1 MAGYQKFLHVG
12 LALDPIHV
20 GTGGARLGRVDL
32 TIVRD
37 PVTRVPKIPGSS
49 LAGVYRTYV
58 AMALE
63 EQRSQQNPQRSRPY
77 YPDCAGLGQPRG
89 DYLGHCAQPD
99 CPVCTVFGFARGRDQ
114 SGGFAGL
121 AAFTDAH
128 VLLFP
133 VPTRQGP
140 RWITCPDALRLI
152 GLEVQGV
159 DKNAVYLKSAQN
171 NPLNLGWLLLPVE
184 ICKQFQHIVDRLR
197 TFLKSLKNP
206 EHILNRLALIPDH
219 LFSHIVNSNLEVR
232 TSVAINPATGAAEEQ
247 ALFSYEA
254 LPRGTVL
261 AWEII
266 AKNPKHFRIE
276 GKEISAK
283 VNSNKIDDP
292 EKVFKVTQKAHEYLE
307 HLGIGGMGTRG
318 MGRLKV
324 LSDGQSPSTQA
335 VDCGASSTSTTGP
348 SASATGPSSSAP
360 APSTG
365 DTAASSSGTTE
376 QGGEQ

>member
-1 MAGYQKFLHVG
+1 MKSHSRGDDDMAGYQKFLHVG

-20 GTGGARLGRVDL
+20 GTGGTRLGRVDL

-58 AMALE
+58 AME
-63 EQRSQQNPQRSRPY
+63 EHEQNPNRQVNGQPRPY
-77 YPDCAGLGQPRG
+77 YPHCAGLGQPRG
-89 DYLGHCAQPD
+89 NYLGHCAQPD

-159 DKNAVYLKSAQN
+159 DQGAVHLNSPQN
-171 NPLNLGWLLLPVE
+171 EPLNLGWLLLPVMAYE
-184 ICKQFQHIVDRLR
+184 HFENIVQRLQN
-197 TFLKSLKNP
+197 LGVPDYIYK
-206 EHILNRLALIPDH
+206 RLALVPDR
-219 LFSHIVNSNLEVR
+219 LFPHIVNSNLEVR

-283 VNSNKIDDP
+283 VNGDKIDDP
-292 EKVFKVTQKAHEYLE
+292 EKVFKVTQKAHKYLE
-307 HLGIGGMGTRG
+307 HLGVGGMGTRG

-324 LSDGQSPSTQA
+324 LFANQSQPNRTVNCS
-335 VDCGASSTSTTGP
+335 ASST
-348 SASATGPSSSAP
+348 SATGPSSSAP
-360 APSTG
+360 APPTG
-365 DTAASSSGTTE
+365 GATASPSGTT
-376 QGGEQ
+376 

>member
-1 MAGYQKFLHVG
+1 MPGYRKFLHIG

-20 GTGGARLGRVDL
+20 GAGGARLGRVEL

-58 AMALE
+58 AME
-63 EQRSQQNPQRSRPY
+63 EHEQNPNRQVNGQPRPY
-77 YPDCAGLGQPRG
+77 YPHCAGLGQPRG

-114 SGGFAGL
+114 AGGFAGL
-121 AAFTDAH
+121 AAFTDAQ

-152 GLEVQGV
+152 GLEVRGV
-159 DKNAVYLKSAQN
+159 DQDAVYLDSPQN
-171 NPLNLGWLLLPVE
+171 NPLNLGWLLLPVMT
-184 ICKQFQHIVDRLR
+184 CGQFQNIVQ
-197 TFLKSLKNP
+197 SLQNLGVP
-206 EHILNRLALIPDH
+206 PYISDRLALVPDR
-219 LFSHIVNSNLEVR
+219 LFAHIVNSNLEVR

-266 AKNPKHFRIE
+266 AKNPRHFQIQGQR
-276 GKEISAK
+276 ISAVSSPGDVHAK
-283 VNSNKIDDP
+283 V
-292 EKVFKVTQKAHEYLE
+292 QLAHPYLE

-335 VDCGASSTSTTGP
+335 VDCGASSS
-348 SASATGPSSSAP
+348 SATGPSSSAP

>member
-1 MAGYQKFLHVG
+1 MPGYQKSLQIG

-20 GTGGARLGRVDL
+20 GSGGARLGRVDL

-37 PVTRVPKIPGSS
+37 PVTRIPKIPGSS

-58 AMALE
+58 AMAE
-63 EQRSQQNPQRSRPY
+63 HEQNSNRQVNGQSWPY
-77 YPDCAGLGQPRG
+77 YPHCAGLGQPKG
-89 DYLGHCAQPD
+89 EHYLGHCAQPN

-114 SGGFAGL
+114 AGGFAGL

-140 RWITCPDALRLI
+140 HWVTCPNALRQV

-159 DKNAVYLKSAQN
+159 DQNAVYLGSTQN
-171 NPLNLGWLLLPVE
+171 NTLNLGWLLLPVRGCAQFDE
-184 ICKQFQHIVDRLR
+184 IIRKFQNLQIPPYIYQHLVIV
-197 TFLKSLKNP
+197 
-206 EHILNRLALIPDH
+206 PDG
-219 LFSHIVNSNLEVR
+219 LFPHIVNSNLEVR

-254 LPRGTVL
+254 LPRGTVVV
-261 AWEII
+261 WEII
-266 AKNPKHFRIE
+266 AKNPQYFKI
-276 GKEISAK
+276 GGAPIS
-283 VNSNKIDDP
+283 VVSTPDQVH
-292 EKVFKVTQKAHEYLE
+292 EKVKLAHPYLE

-324 LSDGQSPSTQA
+324 LFSDQSPLTQT
-335 VDCGASSTSTTGP
+335 VSCSASSTSATSSP
-348 SASATGPSSSAP
+348 SGSSAP
-360 APSTG
+360 SAGGMT
-365 DTAASSSGTTE
+365 ASSSGTE
-376 QGGEQ
+376 QGGAP

>member
-1 MAGYQKFLHVG
+1 MKSHSKGDDDMAGYQKFLHVG

-114 SGGFAGL
+114 AGGFAGL
-121 AAFTDAH
+121 AAFTDAQ

-159 DKNAVYLKSAQN
+159 DEDAVYLNSPQN
-171 NPLNLGWLLLPVE
+171 NRLNLGWLLLTVMT
-184 ICKQFQHIVDRLR
+184 CGQFQNIIGSLQ
-197 TFLKSLKNP
+197 SLKVP
-206 EHILNRLALIPDH
+206 DYIRKRLALVSDR
-219 LFSHIVNSNLEVR
+219 LFAYVVNSNLEVR

-283 VNSNKIDDP
+283 VNGNKIDDP

-307 HLGIGGMGTRG
+307 HLGVGGMGTRG
-318 MGRLKV
+318 MGRLRV
-324 LSDGQSPSTQA
+324 LLPNQSQSTQT
-335 VDCGASSTSTTGP
+335 VNCSAS

>member
-1 MAGYQKFLHVG
+1 
-12 LALDPIHV
+12 
-20 GTGGARLGRVDL
+20 
-32 TIVRD
+32 
-37 PVTRVPKIPGSS
+37 
-49 LAGVYRTYV
+49 
-58 AMALE
+58 
-63 EQRSQQNPQRSRPY
+63 
-77 YPDCAGLGQPRG
+77 
-89 DYLGHCAQPD
+89 
-99 CPVCTVFGFARGRDQ
+99 
-114 SGGFAGL
+114 
-121 AAFTDAH
+121 
-128 VLLFP
+128 
-133 VPTRQGP
+133 
-140 RWITCPDALRLI
+140 
-152 GLEVQGV
+152 
-159 DKNAVYLKSAQN
+159 
-171 NPLNLGWLLLPVE
+171 
-184 ICKQFQHIVDRLR
+184 
-197 TFLKSLKNP
+197 
-206 EHILNRLALIPDH
+206 
-219 LFSHIVNSNLEVR
+219 
-232 TSVAINPATGAAEEQ
+232 VAINPATGAAEEQ

-283 VNSNKIDDP
+283 VNGNKIDDP

-307 HLGIGGMGTRG
+307 HLGVGGMGTRG

-335 VDCGASSTSTTGP
+335 VDCGAS

>member
-1 MAGYQKFLHVG
+1 MKSHSKGDDDMAGYQKFLHVG

-20 GTGGARLGRVDL
+20 GTGGTRLGRVDL

-58 AMALE
+58 AMKEHEL
-63 EQRSQQNPQRSRPY
+63 NPNRQVDGQPRPY
-77 YPDCAGLGQPRG
+77 YPHCAGLGQPRG

-184 ICKQFQHIVDRLR
+184 VCKQFQCIVDRLQ
-197 TFLKSLKNP
+197 TLLKNLKNP
-206 EHILNRLALIPDH
+206 EHILNRLTLIPDH

-266 AKNPKHFRIE
+266 AKNPQHFQIQ
-276 GKEISAK
+276 GQPISAVSSLNDVHAK
-283 VNSNKIDDP
+283 V
-292 EKVFKVTQKAHEYLE
+292 QLAHPYLE
-307 HLGIGGMGTRG
+307 HLGVGGMGTRG

-335 VDCGASSTSTTGP
+335 VDCGASSTS
-348 SASATGPSSSAP
+348 ATGPSSSAP

>member
-1 MAGYQKFLHVG
+1 MKSHSKGDDDMAGYQKFLHVG

-140 RWITCPDALRLI
+140 RWITCPDALRLL

-159 DKNAVYLKSAQN
+159 DQDAVYLDSPQN
-171 NPLNLGWLLLPVE
+171 NRLNLGCLLLPV
-184 ICKQFQHIVDRLR
+184 IPCGQFQNIVHSLR
-197 TFLKSLKNP
+197 NFGVPNYIC
-206 EHILNRLALIPDH
+206 ERLALVPDR
-219 LFSHIVNSNLEVR
+219 LFAYIVNSNLEVR

-283 VNSNKIDDP
+283 VNGDKIDDP

-318 MGRLKV
+318 MGRLRV
-324 LSDGQSPSTQA
+324 LLPNQSQPTQT
-335 VDCGASSTSTTGP
+335 VNCSASST
-348 SASATGPSSSAP
+348 SATGPSSSAP
-360 APSTG
+360 APPTG
-365 DTAASSSGTTE
+365 GAPASPSGTT
-376 QGGEQ
+376 

>member
-1 MAGYQKFLHVG
+1 MASYKKLLCIG

-20 GTGGARLGRVDL
+20 GSGGARLGRVDL

-37 PVTRVPKIPGSS
+37 PVTRIPKIPGSS

-58 AMALE
+58 AMAE
-63 EQRSQQNPQRSRPY
+63 HEQNSNRQVNGQSWPY
-77 YPDCAGLGQPRG
+77 YPHCAGLGQPKG
-89 DYLGHCAQPD
+89 EHYLGHCAQPD

-114 SGGFAGL
+114 AGGFAGL

-133 VPTRQGP
+133 VPTRRGP
-140 RWITCPDALRLI
+140 RWVTCPDALRLV
-152 GLEVQGV
+152 GLEVQCV
-159 DKNAVYLKSAQN
+159 DRDAVYLGSTQN
-171 NPLNLGWLLLPVE
+171 NPLNLGWLLLPVMECAQFGE
-184 ICKQFQHIVDRLR
+184 ITQTLQKFNIPEYIHEHLALVPDRL
-197 TFLKSLKNP
+197 FP
-206 EHILNRLALIPDH
+206 
-219 LFSHIVNSNLEVR
+219 HIVNSNLEVR

-266 AKNPKHFRIE
+266 AKNPKHFLIG
-276 GKEISAK
+276 GKEICAVKTPDDVHQK
-283 VNSNKIDDP
+283 VQ
-292 EKVFKVTQKAHEYLE
+292 VAHPYLE

-324 LSDGQSPSTQA
+324 LCSSQA
-335 VDCGASSTSTTGP
+335 AENSMLKKVNCRDS
-348 SASATGPSSSAP
+348 
-360 APSTG
+360 APSTTDSPSG
-365 DTAASSSGTTE
+365 LSESSTE
-376 QGGEQ
+376 FPEE

>member
-1 MAGYQKFLHVG
+1 
-12 LALDPIHV
+12 
-20 GTGGARLGRVDL
+20 
-32 TIVRD
+32 
-37 PVTRVPKIPGSS
+37 
-49 LAGVYRTYV
+49 
-58 AMALE
+58 
-63 EQRSQQNPQRSRPY
+63 
-77 YPDCAGLGQPRG
+77 
-89 DYLGHCAQPD
+89 
-99 CPVCTVFGFARGRDQ
+99 VCTVFGFARGRDQ
-114 SGGFAGL
+114 AGGFAGL
-121 AAFTDAH
+121 AAFTDAQ

-159 DKNAVYLKSAQN
+159 DEDAVYLNSPQN
-171 NPLNLGWLLLPVE
+171 NRLNLGWLLLTVMT
-184 ICKQFQHIVDRLR
+184 CGQFQNIIGSLQ
-197 TFLKSLKNP
+197 SLKVP
-206 EHILNRLALIPDH
+206 DYIRKRLALVSDR
-219 LFSHIVNSNLEVR
+219 LFAYVVNSNLEVR

-283 VNSNKIDDP
+283 VNGNKIDDP

-307 HLGIGGMGTRG
+307 HLGVGGMGTRG
-318 MGRLKV
+318 MGRLRV
-324 LSDGQSPSTQA
+324 LLPNQSQSTQT
-335 VDCGASSTSTTGP
+335 VNCSAS

>member
-1 MAGYQKFLHVG
+1 MPGYQKFLHIG

-20 GTGGARLGRVDL
+20 GAGGARLGRVEL

-37 PVTRVPKIPGSS
+37 PATRVPKIPGSS

-58 AMALE
+58 AME
-63 EQRSQQNPQRSRPY
+63 EHERNPNRQVDGQPRPY
-77 YPDCAGLGQPRG
+77 YPHCAGLGQPRG

-114 SGGFAGL
+114 AGGFAGL
-121 AAFTDAH
+121 AAFTDAQ

-152 GLEVQGV
+152 GLEVRNVNQ
-159 DKNAVYLKSAQN
+159 DAVYLGSSQS
-171 NPLNLGWLLLPVE
+171 NPLNLGWLLLPVMT
-184 ICKQFQHIVDRLR
+184 CSQFQNIVQSLR
-197 TFLKSLKNP
+197 NLGVP
-206 EHILNRLALIPDH
+206 DYIHDRLALVPDR
-219 LFSHIVNSNLEVR
+219 LFAHIVNSNLEVR

-266 AKNPKHFRIE
+266 AKNPRHFQIQGQR
-276 GKEISAK
+276 ISAVSSPDDVHAK
-283 VNSNKIDDP
+283 V
-292 EKVFKVTQKAHEYLE
+292 QLAHPYLE

-324 LSDGQSPSTQA
+324 LSDGQLPSTQDV
-335 VDCGASSTSTTGP
+335 VDCNAS
-348 SASATGPSSSAP
+348 
-360 APSTG
+360 
-365 DTAASSSGTTE
+365 
-376 QGGEQ
+376 

>member
-58 AMALE
+58 AME
-63 EQRSQQNPQRSRPY
+63 EHEQNPNRQVNGQPRPY
-77 YPDCAGLGQPRG
+77 YPHCAGLGQPRG

-99 CPVCTVFGFARGRDQ
+99 CPVCTVFGFARGREQ

-159 DKNAVYLKSAQN
+159 DRNAVYLNSPQKN
-171 NPLNLGWLLLPVE
+171 NRLNLGWLLLPVMTYE
-184 ICKQFQHIVDRLR
+184 HFENIVQRLSR
-197 TFLKSLKNP
+197 ILKSQTTSA
-206 EHILNRLALIPDH
+206 NRLALVPDR
-219 LFSHIVNSNLEVR
+219 LFAYIVNSNLEVR

-266 AKNPKHFRIE
+266 AKNPQHF
-276 GKEISAK
+276 
-283 VNSNKIDDP
+283 
-292 EKVFKVTQKAHEYLE
+292 QH
-307 HLGIGGMGTRG
+307 
-318 MGRLKV
+318 
-324 LSDGQSPSTQA
+324 
-335 VDCGASSTSTTGP
+335 
-348 SASATGPSSSAP
+348 
-360 APSTG
+360 
-365 DTAASSSGTTE
+365 
-376 QGGEQ
+376 

>member
-1 MAGYQKFLHVG
+1 MPSYQKSLHIG

-20 GTGGARLGRVDL
+20 GAGGARLGRVDL
-32 TIVRD
+32 TIIRD

-58 AMALE
+58 AMAE
-63 EQRSQQNPQRSRPY
+63 HESNQNRQVNNRPWPY
-77 YPDCAGLGQPRG
+77 YPHCAGLGQPRG
-89 DYLGHCAQPD
+89 DYRGHCAQPD

-114 SGGFAGL
+114 AGGFAGL

-140 RWITCPDALRLI
+140 HWVTCPEALRLV

-159 DKNAVYLKSAQN
+159 DQNAVYLGSNQN
-171 NPLNLGWLLLPVE
+171 NSLNLGWLLLPVAT
-184 ICKQFQHIVDRLR
+184 CAQFQDIVQTLR
-197 TFLKSLKNP
+197 HYGVLSY
-206 EHILNRLALIPDH
+206 ICDRLALVPDR

-266 AKNPKHFRIE
+266 TKNPGHFRIE
-276 GKEISAK
+276 GQVISA
-283 VNSNKIDDP
+283 VSTPDQVH
-292 EKVFKVTQKAHEYLE
+292 EKVKLAHPYLE
-307 HLGIGGMGTRG
+307 HLGVGGMGTRG

-324 LSDGQSPSTQA
+324 LWAEQSLSTQTA
-335 VDCGASSTSTTGP
+335 SCSASSTSATSSP
-348 SASATGPSSSAP
+348 SGLP
-360 APSTG
+360 APSAG
-365 DTAASSSGTTE
+365 DVTASSSGTE
-376 QGGEQ
+376 QGGAP

>member
-1 MAGYQKFLHVG
+1 MPGYQKFLHIG

-20 GTGGARLGRVDL
+20 GAGGARLGRVEL

-37 PVTRVPKIPGSS
+37 PATRVPKIPGSS

-58 AMALE
+58 AME
-63 EQRSQQNPQRSRPY
+63 EHERNPNRQVDGQPRPY
-77 YPDCAGLGQPRG
+77 YPHCAGLGQPRG

-114 SGGFAGL
+114 AGGFAGL
-121 AAFTDAH
+121 AAFTDAQ

-152 GLEVQGV
+152 GLEVRNVNQ
-159 DKNAVYLKSAQN
+159 DAVYLGSSQS
-171 NPLNLGWLLLPVE
+171 NPLNLGWLLLPVMT
-184 ICKQFQHIVDRLR
+184 CSQFQNIVQSLR
-197 TFLKSLKNP
+197 NLGVP
-206 EHILNRLALIPDH
+206 DYIHDRLALVPDR
-219 LFSHIVNSNLEVR
+219 LFAHIVNSNLEVR

-266 AKNPKHFRIE
+266 AKNPQHFQIQGQR
-276 GKEISAK
+276 ISAVSSPGDVHAK
-283 VNSNKIDDP
+283 V
-292 EKVFKVTQKAHEYLE
+292 QLAHPYLE

-335 VDCGASSTSTTGP
+335 VDCGASSTS
-348 SASATGPSSSAP
+348 ATGPSSSAP

-365 DTAASSSGTTE
+365 DAAASSSGTTE

>member
-1 MAGYQKFLHVG
+1 MKSHSKGDDDMAGYQKFLHVG

-58 AMALE
+58 AME
-63 EQRSQQNPQRSRPY
+63 EHEQNPNRQVNGQPRPY
-77 YPDCAGLGQPRG
+77 YPHCAGLGQPRG

-152 GLEVQGV
+152 GSEVQGV
-159 DKNAVYLKSAQN
+159 DQDAVYLDSPQN
-171 NPLNLGWLLLPVE
+171 NRLNLGWLLLPVMT
-184 ICKQFQHIVDRLR
+184 CGQFQNIVQRLQ
-197 TFLKSLKNP
+197 SLGVP
-206 EHILNRLALIPDH
+206 PYIRDRLALVPDP
-219 LFSHIVNSNLEVR
+219 LFAHIVNSNLEVR

-283 VNSNKIDDP
+283 VNGDKIDDP

-307 HLGIGGMGTRG
+307 HLGVGGMGTRG
-318 MGRLKV
+318 MGRLRV
-324 LSDGQSPSTQA
+324 LFANQSQPTPPVNCS
-335 VDCGASSTSTTGP
+335 ASSTS
-348 SASATGPSSSAP
+348 ATGSSLSAP

>member
-1 MAGYQKFLHVG
+1 MPSYKKFLHIG

-20 GTGGARLGRVDL
+20 GAGGARLGRVEL

-58 AMALE
+58 AMAMHE
-63 EQRSQQNPQRSRPY
+63 SDPNREARGRRWPY
-77 YPDCAGLGQPRG
+77 YPHCAGLGQPRG

-114 SGGFAGL
+114 AGGFAGL

-140 RWITCPDALRLI
+140 RWITSPDALQLV
-152 GLEVQGV
+152 GLEVHGV
-159 DKNAVYLKSAQN
+159 DQKDQKDQNAVYLGSNQN
-171 NPLNLGWLLLPVE
+171 TPLNLGWLLLPVME
-184 ICKQFQHIVDRLR
+184 CAHFKKITQTLQEFKIPEYIC
-197 TFLKSLKNP
+197 
-206 EHILNRLALIPDH
+206 NRLALVPDR
-219 LFSHIVNSNLEVR
+219 LFPHIVNSNLEVR

-276 GKEISAK
+276 DKEICAQ
-283 VNSNKIDDP
+283 VDRNKMDDP
-292 EKVFKVTQKAHEYLE
+292 QKVLEVTKKAHPYLE
-307 HLGIGGMGTRG
+307 HLGVGGMGTRG

-324 LSDGQSPSTQA
+324 LFSDQSPSTQT
-335 VDCGASSTSTTGP
+335 VSCSASSTSATSSP
-348 SASATGPSSSAP
+348 SGSSAP
-360 APSTG
+360 SAG
-365 DTAASSSGTTE
+365 DVTASSSGTE
-376 QGGEQ
+376 QGGAP

>member
-1 MAGYQKFLHVG
+1 MPGYQKFLHIG

-20 GTGGARLGRVDL
+20 GAGGARLGRVEL

-37 PVTRVPKIPGSS
+37 PATRVPKIPGSS

-58 AMALE
+58 AMAE
-63 EQRSQQNPQRSRPY
+63 HERNPNRQVDGQPRPY
-77 YPDCAGLGQPRG
+77 YPHCAGLGQPRG

-114 SGGFAGL
+114 AGGFAGL
-121 AAFTDAH
+121 AAFTDAQ

-152 GLEVQGV
+152 GLEVQNV
-159 DKNAVYLKSAQN
+159 NQDAVYLGSSQS
-171 NPLNLGWLLLPVE
+171 NPLNLGWLLLPVMT
-184 ICKQFQHIVDRLR
+184 CSQFQNIVQSLR
-197 TFLKSLKNP
+197 NLGVP
-206 EHILNRLALIPDH
+206 DYIHDRLALVPDR
-219 LFSHIVNSNLEVR
+219 LFAHIVNSNLEVR

-266 AKNPKHFRIE
+266 TKNPQHFQIQGQR
-276 GKEISAK
+276 ISAVSSPGDVHAK
-283 VNSNKIDDP
+283 V
-292 EKVFKVTQKAHEYLE
+292 QLAHPYLE

-324 LSDGQSPSTQA
+324 LADGQSPSTQA
-335 VDCGASSTSTTGP
+335 VDCGASSTS
-348 SASATGPSSSAP
+348 ATGPSSSAP

-365 DTAASSSGTTE
+365 DAAASSSGTTE

>member
-1 MAGYQKFLHVG
+1 MPGYQKFLHIG

-20 GTGGARLGRVDL
+20 GAGGARLGRVEL

-37 PVTRVPKIPGSS
+37 PATRVPKIPGSS

-58 AMALE
+58 AME
-63 EQRSQQNPQRSRPY
+63 EHERNPNRQVDGQPRPY
-77 YPDCAGLGQPRG
+77 YPHCAGLGQPRG

-114 SGGFAGL
+114 AGGFAGL
-121 AAFTDAH
+121 AAFTDAQ

-159 DKNAVYLKSAQN
+159 NRDAVYLNSPQN
-171 NPLNLGWLLLPVE
+171 NPLNLGWLLLPVMT
-184 ICKQFQHIVDRLR
+184 CGQFQNIVQ
-197 TFLKSLKNP
+197 SLQSLGVP
-206 EHILNRLALIPDH
+206 PYIRDRLALVPDR
-219 LFSHIVNSNLEVR
+219 LFAHIVNSNLEVR

-266 AKNPKHFRIE
+266 AKNPRHFQIQ
-276 GKEISAK
+276 GQPISAVSSPDDVHAK
-283 VNSNKIDDP
+283 V
-292 EKVFKVTQKAHEYLE
+292 QLAHPYLE
-307 HLGIGGMGTRG
+307 HLGVGGMGTRG

-324 LSDGQSPSTQA
+324 LSPST
-335 VDCGASSTSTTGP
+335 
-348 SASATGPSSSAP
+348 
-360 APSTG
+360 
-365 DTAASSSGTTE
+365 
-376 QGGEQ
+376 

>member
-140 RWITCPDALRLI
+140 RWITCPDALRLL

-159 DKNAVYLKSAQN
+159 DQDAVYLDSPQN
-171 NPLNLGWLLLPVE
+171 NRLNLGCLLLPV
-184 ICKQFQHIVDRLR
+184 IPCGQFQNIVHSLR
-197 TFLKSLKNP
+197 NFGVPNYIC
-206 EHILNRLALIPDH
+206 ERLALVPDR
-219 LFSHIVNSNLEVR
+219 LLSTRPPERRRSRPSSPTRPCRGGRCWRGRSSQRIRSIF
-232 TSVAINPATGAAEEQ
+232 
-247 ALFSYEA
+247 ALKGKRS
-254 LPRGTVL
+254 LPR
-261 AWEII
+261 
-266 AKNPKHFRIE
+266 
-276 GKEISAK
+276 
-283 VNSNKIDDP
+283 
-292 EKVFKVTQKAHEYLE
+292 
-307 HLGIGGMGTRG
+307 
-318 MGRLKV
+318 
-324 LSDGQSPSTQA
+324 
-335 VDCGASSTSTTGP
+335 
-348 SASATGPSSSAP
+348 
-360 APSTG
+360 
-365 DTAASSSGTTE
+365 
-376 QGGEQ
+376 